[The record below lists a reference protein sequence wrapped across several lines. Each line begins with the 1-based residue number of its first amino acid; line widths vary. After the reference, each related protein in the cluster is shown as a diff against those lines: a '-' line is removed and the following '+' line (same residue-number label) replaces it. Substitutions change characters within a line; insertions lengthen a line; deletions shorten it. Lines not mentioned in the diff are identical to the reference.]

1 MNLSDLLAG
10 VRRSRR
16 PKPFSLQWQLLRAL
30 ARVRT
35 LEAEVRRLNEQLIG
49 HSEKAADAVVA
60 MAGVNPVF
68 EQQKPV
74 TDDPEPN
81 VFSLDQ
87 RKKIE
92 QEKRTNNRYKLAD
105 LLDCT
110 YGEVL
115 ERERAG
121 MFDSPEW
128 NIHDPLW
135 WDTIGRQVAE
145 AKKQRE
151 RAS

>member
-1 MNLSDLLAG
+1 MNFSGLLAG

-30 ARVRT
+30 ARVRY
-35 LEAEVRRLNEQLIG
+35 LESENRSLRERLVG

-60 MAGVNPVF
+60 MAGINPVF
-68 EQQKPV
+68 EQAKPV

-87 RKKIE
+87 RKKVE
-92 QEKRTNNRYKLAD
+92 QEKRANNRYKLAD

-110 YGEVL
+110 YAEVL
-115 ERERAG
+115 DRERAG
-121 MFDSPEW
+121 MFDTPEW